1 MRHLRFIIIAVVVF
15 GLVYASTK
23 ASAIVP
29 GDNQRVSLMYNGQQ
43 TPSNY
48 GSPESF
54 LSADGKKVVF
64 RSQSPNIIQGG
75 GPGIFERDL
84 ATGSVIKI
92 NVSTSGVQQTG
103 DLYIPKAVSS
113 NGRFV
118 LFIAEAPNLIDGQ
131 TTDTA
136 HWQLYLRDTL
146 LSVTTLV
153 TKSMAGATSN
163 GSGFPTTLGVSSDGR
178 FVVFTSNATNLD
190 SDATDGF
197 GHLYRLDRLDSQL
210 SLIDRKTDGSLGST
224 SSSWSPEG
232 GMSCDGSL
240 IAFQYPSSLIVGETS
255 THIDIYLLDLR
266 SGTHL
271 TNITKG
277 AQWSSEW
284 PTISCN
290 GDYIGF
296 MSPSSNL
303 DAAHTTGYQGNQLP
317 YVYDRMS
324 DRFHLAAVTPTGDVP
339 TSGLVCSG
347 QLSYAGSGC
356 KMGLSDTGLAAFAS
370 NNSSLAGSSFTQ
382 IYLTNIYSGTTEVLS
397 KSSSGS
403 PGNNESSI
411 YPTLSRDG
419 TLAGYSSLSSNLV
432 PNDTNSQ
439 VDAFV
444 SQTGY

>member
-1 MRHLRFIIIAVVVF
+1 MRYLRFIIIAIVVF

-48 GSPESF
+48 GSPESI

-92 NVSTSGVQQTG
+92 NVSASGVQQTG

-146 LSVTTLV
+146 LSTTTIV
-153 TKSMAGATSN
+153 TKSVTGVISN
-163 GSGFPTTLGVSSDGR
+163 GSDYPTSLGVSSDGR
-178 FVVFTSNATNLD
+178 FIVFTSNATTLD
-190 SDATDGF
+190 SEAVDG
-197 GHLYRLDRLDSQL
+197 HEHIYRLDTLNNQL
-210 SLIDRKTDGSLGST
+210 SLIDRKTDGSLGMITTST
-224 SSSWSPEG
+224 VPEG

-240 IAFQYPSSLIVGETS
+240 IAFQYPSNLVVGDNTNPH
-255 THIDIYLLDLR
+255 TNIYLLDLR

-271 TNITKG
+271 TNLTKDDQ
-277 AQWSSEW
+277 ATNQW

-290 GDYIGF
+290 GDYVGF
-296 MSPSSNL
+296 VSTASNL
-303 DAAHTTGYQGNQLP
+303 DSTYSGYQGQFLP
-317 YVYDRMS
+317 YVFDRMS
-324 DRFHLAAVTPTGDVP
+324 GKSHLVAIASSGGVP
-339 TSGLVCSG
+339 SGVVCSG
-347 QLSYAGSGC
+347 LSSYAGSGC
-356 KMGLSDTGLAAFAS
+356 RIGLSDTGLATFTSS
-370 NNSSLAGSSFTQ
+370 NTSLVGSAVAQ
-382 IYLTNIYSGTTEVLS
+382 AYLTNIYSGTTELLS
-397 KSSSGS
+397 KSANGDPGDSTMSS
-403 PGNNESSI
+403 E
-411 YPTLSRDG
+411 YPRLSRDG
-419 TLAGYSSLSSNLV
+419 TLASYASLASNLV
-432 PNDTNSQ
+432 SGDTNSQ
-439 VDAFV
+439 IDAFI
-444 SQTGY
+444 SRTGY